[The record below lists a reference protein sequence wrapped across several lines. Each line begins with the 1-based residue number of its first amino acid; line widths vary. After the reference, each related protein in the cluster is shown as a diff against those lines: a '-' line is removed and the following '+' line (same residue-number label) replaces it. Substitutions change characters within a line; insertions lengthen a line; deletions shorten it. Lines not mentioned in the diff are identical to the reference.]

1 MRVRSLGAHRRS
13 PVTVRVAGK
22 VNLELRVGPRRVDGY
37 HDLATVFMAVSIHDE
52 VTLRPAA
59 QWSLEVRGSDAAQ
72 VPTDESNLAW
82 RGALAVARRA
92 GVDEAAAI
100 DIVKDIPVAGGMA
113 GGSADGAAA
122 LVAANHLWDAGL
134 TRAQLLE
141 LAQDLGADVPFSLTG
156 GVAVGSGR
164 GDLLVPAL
172 ARGPYHW
179 VLVGSDEGLST
190 ASVFATL
197 DALRATGQAPEADQ
211 PATSSDL
218 LAAMAAGDVYGLAEH
233 LANDLELPAT
243 RQRPE
248 LGRLLAAGVD
258 FGALAGIISGSGPTL
273 AFLAADHEAA
283 LHLAIAF
290 TASGTA
296 TRVRTATGP
305 VPGAH
310 VVPGP
315 RGRGAGRP

>member
-1 MRVRSLGAHRRS
+1 LGAHRRS

-22 VNLELRVGPRRVDGY
+22 VNLELRVGPRRHDGH
-37 HDLATVFMAVSIHDE
+37 HDLATVFMAVSIHDD
-52 VTLRPAA
+52 VTLRPAS
-59 QWSLEVRGSDAAQ
+59 QWSLAVSGSDAAA
-72 VPTDESNLAW
+72 VPTDETNLAW
-82 RGALAVARRA
+82 RAALAVAHRA

-100 DIVKDIPVAGGMA
+100 EIVKDIPVAGGMA

-134 TRAQLLE
+134 SRAELLS

-172 ARGPYHW
+172 ARGTYHW

-190 ASVFATL
+190 AAVFATL
-197 DALRATGQAPEADQ
+197 DAMRAQGQAPEAEV
-211 PATSSDL
+211 PATSSAL
-218 LAAMAAGDVYGLAEH
+218 LAALAAGDVYALAEN
-233 LANDLELPAT
+233 LANDLDGPAT

-248 LGRLLAAGVD
+248 LGKLLAAGLD

-273 AFLAADHEAA
+273 AFLVASHEAA

-305 VPGAH
+305 VPGAQ
-310 VVPGP
+310 VVTAV
-315 RGRGAGRP
+315 RGGGGAGRR